1 MKKITIYPNSHERM
15 VSKRETVIRTKF
27 GLWLNQNMLRCG
39 MRQVDVAKK
48 LHVGRAHVAGHASGY
63 HRPTFMN
70 VVSYCWVFGGK
81 DDPEEIWKLV
91 NEEIES

>member
-1 MKKITIYPNSHERM
+1 MRKITIDPVTQERK

-39 MRQVDVAKK
+39 MRHADVAEK
-48 LHVGRAHVAGHASGY
+48 LHVRRAHVTCHASGY
-63 HRPTFMN
+63 YKPTFMN

>member
-1 MKKITIYPNSHERM
+1 MRKITIDPNTTERM
-15 VSKRETVIRTKF
+15 ISKRETVINTKI

-39 MRQVDVAKK
+39 MRHDDVARK
-48 LHVGRAHVAGHASGY
+48 LHVSRVHVTGHASGY
-63 HRPTFMN
+63 HKPTFMN

-91 NEEIES
+91 NEES